1 MNPFLRY
8 CKFNLVGAMG
18 MVVQLSTLALLNRL
32 APSHYLV
39 ASAVALELTILH
51 NFVWHLHYTWRDR
64 RDDSPVIAQ
73 LLRFQLSNGVVS
85 MAGNLALMEALV
97 RNAHVPVLIAN
108 FIAILCCSL
117 LNFCLGNLWAFPV
130 KA

>member
-8 CKFNLVGAMG
+8 CKFNIVGAMG
-18 MVVQLSTLALLNRL
+18 MVVQLSTLGLLNRV

-39 ASAVALELTILH
+39 ASAIALELTILH
-51 NFVWHLHYTWRDR
+51 NFIWHLHYTWRDR
-64 RDDSPVIAQ
+64 RDSAV
-73 LLRFQLSNGVVS
+73 LLQFVRFQLSNGLVS
-85 MAGNLALMEALV
+85 MVGNLALMEALV
-97 RNAHVPVLIAN
+97 RNAHIPVLVAN
-108 FIAILCCSL
+108 VIAILCCSL